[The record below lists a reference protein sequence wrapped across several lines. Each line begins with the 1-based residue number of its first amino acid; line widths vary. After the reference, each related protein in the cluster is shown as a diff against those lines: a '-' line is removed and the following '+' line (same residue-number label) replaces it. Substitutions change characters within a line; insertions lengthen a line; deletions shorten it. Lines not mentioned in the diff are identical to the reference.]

1 MAAGVQI
8 GNRLSPQA
16 IRVQNQE
23 IIPSLLVKIISWNT
37 ERTFYPQR
45 LLALDT
51 DADELGLK

>member
-1 MAAGVQI
+1 
-8 GNRLSPQA
+8 
-16 IRVQNQE
+16 
-23 IIPSLLVKIISWNT
+23 VKIISWNT